1 MSWPAQQGEI
11 HKHSYRDTRANNT
24 HKYVHKKQPAAVLG
38 KKKKSRRTFYF
49 DVDNRGLIQDRT
61 LKREREKETDCVPV
75 CV

>member
-1 MSWPAQQGEI
+1 MCTKNNLQQFW
-11 HKHSYRDTRANNT
+11 
-24 HKYVHKKQPAAVLG
+24 G

>member
-1 MSWPAQQGEI
+1 MCTKNNLQQFW
-11 HKHSYRDTRANNT
+11 
-24 HKYVHKKQPAAVLG
+24 G

-75 CV
+75 CVCEGKDRRDLSQHSRRCLVPVAAA